1 MTLEDKQLEL
11 LEKNKQK
18 RAKQNG
24 KNASGPRKSKQPT
37 QRSPRSVL
45 PSLRAIIADPEAPY
59 RYKMYIAYL
68 IACYEEMKV
77 LSFQEFYK
85 YKEGE
90 ESSVDTFAEKF
101 KIREVYAE
109 ALSGTGQREAVSVDG

>member
-1 MTLEDKQLEL
+1 MTLEEKQAEALAR
-11 LEKNKQK
+11 NTAK
-18 RAKQNG
+18 RARQNR
-24 KNASGPRKSKQPT
+24 KNASGPRKSQPT

-101 KIREVYAE
+101 KIREAYAE
-109 ALSGTGQREAVSVDG
+109 HLSGTGQIERPAISVD